1 MNEMHESMKSQMR
14 EVEAE
19 EHDNLSRIPS
29 VATRKTSVS
38 TACQTDKVFDFLKI
52 IVFSII
58 IKLVFNFY
66 FNFKFKF

>member
-19 EHDNLSRIPS
+19 EHDNLSGIPS

-38 TACQTDKVFDFLKI
+38 TACQTDKVFDFLK
-52 IVFSII
+52 
-58 IKLVFNFY
+58 
-66 FNFKFKF
+66 